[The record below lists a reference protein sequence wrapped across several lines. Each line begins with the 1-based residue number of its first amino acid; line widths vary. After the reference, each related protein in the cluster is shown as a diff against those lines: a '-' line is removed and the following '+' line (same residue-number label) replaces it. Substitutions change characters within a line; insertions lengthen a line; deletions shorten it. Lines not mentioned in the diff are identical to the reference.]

1 MKKSQR
7 EILDSSR
14 QITRRGLML
23 AGIQVATVTT
33 LALKMRSMQL
43 DHAEEYRTLRTATRS
58 RSGCCRRRAV

>member
-7 EILDSSR
+7 EIMDSTR

-43 DHAEEYRTLRTATRS
+43 DHAEEYRTLAD
-58 RSGCCRRRAV
+58 GN

>member
-33 LALKMRSMQL
+33 LALKMPI
-43 DHAEEYRTLRTATRS
+43 S
-58 RSGCCRRRAV
+58 RMPTMDSTQGPEPMTPA

>member
-43 DHAEEYRTLRTATRS
+43 DHADEGHT
-58 RSGCCRRRAV
+58 